1 MNPNQIKRNSL
12 NFFISDS
19 WLDNN
24 GNLQKYLLE
33 NYKIV
38 AIIESHVESFFKKLN
53 IKACIIMLEKCKD
66 KNVLDNNI
74 VRFVSFKKPLKC
86 FTRLL
91 TKMNLESLKSI
102 ILVYDEF
109 CETDDLRI
117 FPKSQRELW
126 DEVRWKKYL
135 I

>member
-1 MNPNQIKRNSL
+1 
-12 NFFISDS
+12 
-19 WLDNN
+19 
-24 GNLQKYLLE
+24 
-33 NYKIV
+33 
-38 AIIESHVESFFKKLN
+38 
-53 IKACIIMLEKCKD
+53 MLEKCKD